1 VKSTLKQRWDAG
13 DVTFGGW
20 CAIPSS
26 LSAEI
31 IGKAGF
37 DWVLIDMQHGCM
49 GYETAVE
56 MIRAIDLGPSV
67 PIVRVPANDPAMIGR
82 MLDAGA
88 MGIIVPMINSAE
100 EARAVVD
107 ACRYP
112 PLGQRSLGPFR
123 VQVRDGRKYVPEA
136 NERIAVI
143 PMIETLSALEA
154 VEEIAAVPGVD
165 ALFVGPFDLS
175 FALGLRP
182 GDNDGEPAFDDA
194 VTRIGKAARASGIA
208 TAVLSNP
215 QLAPI
220 RAEQG
225 FQMISV
231 AMDNVAL
238 AMGAAAALKTAQDEI
253 TKDAADA

>member
-1 VKSTLKQRWDAG
+1 MKSSLKQRWHAG
-13 DVTFGGW
+13 DITLGGW

-31 IGKAGF
+31 MGKAGF

-56 MIRAIDLGPSV
+56 MIRAIDLGSSAPV
-67 PIVRVPANDPAMIGR
+67 VRVPANDSAKIGR

-88 MGIIVPMINSAE
+88 MGIVVPMINSAA

-123 VQVRDGRKYVPEA
+123 VQVRDGGKYVPEA

-154 VEEIAAVPGVD
+154 VEEIAAVSGVD

-182 GDNDGEPAFDDA
+182 GDNDGEETFDA
-194 VTRIGKAARASGIA
+194 AMERINKAARASGIA

-215 QLAPI
+215 QLAPV

-238 AMGAAAALKTAQDEI
+238 AMAVGSALKTAQDEI
-253 TKDAADA
+253 KKDAADA

>member
-1 VKSTLKQRWDAG
+1 MKSALKQRWKVG
-13 DVTFGGW
+13 DVTLGGW

-31 IGKAGF
+31 MGKAGF
-37 DWVLIDMQHGCM
+37 DWVLIDAQHGCM

-56 MIRAIDLGPSV
+56 MIRAIDLGASAPV
-67 PIVRVPANDPAMIGR
+67 VRVPANDPAIIGR

-88 MGIIVPMINSAE
+88 MGIVVPMINSAE
-100 EARAVVD
+100 DARAVVE
-107 ACRYP
+107 ACLYP

-123 VQVRDGRKYVPEA
+123 AQLRDGSKYVPEA
-136 NERIAVI
+136 NGRIAVI

-182 GDNDGEPAFDDA
+182 GDNDGELAFDNA
-194 VTRIGKAARASGIA
+194 MERINKAARAFGIA
-208 TAVLSNP
+208 TGVLSNP

-220 RAEQG
+220 RVEQG

-238 AMGAAAALKTAQDEI
+238 AVSAAGALKAAQNGI

>member
-1 VKSTLKQRWDAG
+1 MTPTLKQRWRAG
-13 DVTFGGW
+13 EITLGGW
-20 CAIPSS
+20 CALPSS

-49 GYETAVE
+49 GYETAVD
-56 MIRAIDLGPSV
+56 MIRAIDLGASA
-67 PIVRVPANDPAMIGR
+67 PIVRVPANDPAIIGR

-123 VQVRDGRKYVPEA
+123 VQVRDGGKYVPEA

-182 GDNDGEPAFDDA
+182 GDNDGEPAFDSA
-194 VTRIGKAARASGIA
+194 IERIGKAARASGIA

-220 RAEQG
+220 RAQQG

-238 AMGAAAALKTAQDEI
+238 AMAAAGALKSAQDGINKE
-253 TKDAADA
+253 KANA